1 MPPSKKAMKKA
12 FINAAKLSMNDLKT
26 AMLEVAENEEER
38 KELEDSDDNTM
49 EVLLNLVDGDGDK
62 KLTYDEFVK
71 LLESEENDLVIN
83 AIKAADKDG
92 SGFLDASELKELMI
106 KIDPSSK
113 KSKDIDEKID
123 IVIKMTAIGG
133 NNKVRIEEVIKL
145 FTGKKEDPKQM
156 MGAMFRMYDVD
167 GNGYISKKEL
177 AKFMHISDDYDDDK
191 ADFGTKMMVEM
202 IMMMVDQ
209 DEDGKLN
216 YAEFCKIEIK

>member
-1 MPPSKKAMKKA
+1 MSVEVICSCSDLFA
-12 FINAAKLSMNDLKT
+12 FFPNGTDNNDVT
-26 AMLEVAENEEER
+26 SRNENGR
-38 KELEDSDDNTM
+38 NDKNGQRDKCHVELP
-49 EVLLNLVDGDGDK
+49 LP
-62 KLTYDEFVK
+62 
-71 LLESEENDLVIN
+71 
-83 AIKAADKDG
+83 
-92 SGFLDASELKELMI
+92 LMI
-106 KIDPSSK
+106 KIDPSCK

-133 NNKVRIEEVIKL
+133 DNKVKIEEVIKL
-145 FTGKKEDPKQM
+145 FTGKKEDPRQM

-177 AKFMHISDDYDDDK
+177 ARFMQISDDYDDDK

-216 YAEFCKIEIK
+216 YEEFCKIEIKYLLLQKIGTLSK